1 MIEAKARQMNE
12 RILTG
17 KIDKMDA
24 ETKNKIRKE
33 RMAVRDERE
42 MKELRVEKT
51 NKYELLFP
59 AFEEEEQQHYEL
71 LLKRANEIWDEFTT
85 GAKGKKKADELKK
98 EKEL

>member
-59 AFEEEEQQHYEL
+59 AFEEEE
-71 LLKRANEIWDEFTT
+71 
-85 GAKGKKKADELKK
+85 
-98 EKEL
+98 

>member
-24 ETKNKIRKE
+24 GTKDKLRKE

-51 NKYELLFP
+51 NKYELLYP
-59 AFEEEEQQHYEL
+59 A
-71 LLKRANEIWDEFTT
+71 WDE
-85 GAKGKKKADELKK
+85 DE
-98 EKEL
+98 

>member
-24 ETKNKIRKE
+24 ETKSKIRKE

-59 AFEEEEQQHYEL
+59 AFEEEE
-71 LLKRANEIWDEFTT
+71 
-85 GAKGKKKADELKK
+85 
-98 EKEL
+98 